1 MLLQVPLQAIR
12 LLTVRTGEGTLPA
25 VTHLHINRFYTI
37 FNSICFFLFSG
48 SSASPAPYPKHL
60 LLTHRPSACP
70 PSLPPFLLPGS
81 STFLL
86 PLLSMHMSKPSQPLK
101 LCLQSTQP
109 DPPKTF
115 WCAIQRPLFLLLRL
129 TQQTAEI
136 HLNID
141 TTTQH
146 FLCPPL
152 RIKKETKTF
161 KNCVFTLLLLY
172 WRRGII
178 QGLKAWT

>member
-115 WCAIQRPLFLLLRL
+115 WCAIQRPLFLLLGTTL
-129 TQQTAEI
+129 FVS
-136 HLNID
+136 
-141 TTTQH
+141 TTQN
-146 FLCPPL
+146 
-152 RIKKETKTF
+152 KKEIKTF

>member
-37 FNSICFFLFSG
+37 FNSICFFLLSG

-115 WCAIQRPLFLLLRL
+115 WCAIQRPLFLLLGTTL
-129 TQQTAEI
+129 FVS
-136 HLNID
+136 
-141 TTTQH
+141 TTQNKKE
-146 FLCPPL
+146 
-152 RIKKETKTF
+152 IKKF

>member
-12 LLTVRTGEGTLPA
+12 LLTVKTGEGTLPA

-37 FNSICFFLFSG
+37 FNSICFFLLSG

-115 WCAIQRPLFLLLRL
+115 WCAIQRPLFLLLGTTL
-129 TQQTAEI
+129 FVS
-136 HLNID
+136 
-141 TTTQH
+141 TTQN
-146 FLCPPL
+146 
-152 RIKKETKTF
+152 KKEIKTF

>member
-37 FNSICFFLFSG
+37 FNSICFFLLSG

-115 WCAIQRPLFLLLRL
+115 WCAIQRPLFLLLGTTL
-129 TQQTAEI
+129 FVS
-136 HLNID
+136 
-141 TTTQH
+141 TTQN
-146 FLCPPL
+146 
-152 RIKKETKTF
+152 KKEIKTF

>member
-1 MLLQVPLQAIR
+1 MLTGIGFLPRVQDHVLLQVPLQAIR

-37 FNSICFFLFSG
+37 FNSICFFLLSG

-115 WCAIQRPLFLLLRL
+115 WCAIQRPLFLLLGTTL
-129 TQQTAEI
+129 FVS
-136 HLNID
+136 
-141 TTTQH
+141 TTQN
-146 FLCPPL
+146 
-152 RIKKETKTF
+152 KKEIKTF